1 MSYLK
6 TLINATS
13 WREELK
19 ELVDSPLFSQIEE
32 YLNKAR
38 ENDEIICPCEN
49 LIFRAF
55 ELTPFNEVK
64 VVILGQDPYSDI
76 DEETGL
82 YKAMGLS
89 FSIPNGINVSKVP
102 SLNNI
107 FKELKREFN
116 YEIPKSNGNLTRW
129 AKQGGLLLNSTLTV
143 GKGKAKD
150 KANSHA
156 HFGWQYFTDGVIK
169 ILSQKKEN
177 LVFMLWGDYAHRK
190 ASLIDTSRGHK
201 ILMATH
207 PAYPAPKDY
216 KEINKYGYT
225 VKKFNGCG
233 HFKDCNEHLAINWR
247 LTE

>member
-32 YLNKAR
+32 YLNKAK
-38 ENDEIICPCEN
+38 ENGEIICPCEN

-76 DEETGL
+76 DKETGL

-102 SLNNI
+102 SLNRI
-107 FKELKREFN
+107 FEELD
-116 YEIPKSNGNLTRW
+116 YEIPKSNGNLTEW
-129 AKQGGLLLNSTLTV
+129 AKQGVLLLNSTLTV

-156 HFGWQYFTDGVIK
+156 HFGWQCFTDGVIK
-169 ILSQKKEN
+169 ILSQEKEN
-177 LVFMLWGDYAHRK
+177 LVFMLWGNEAKKKADLIDHSRHLVLTTSHPAHREN
-190 ASLIDTSRGHK
+190 A
-201 ILMATH
+201 
-207 PAYPAPKDY
+207 
-216 KEINKYGYT
+216 KE
-225 VKKFNGCG
+225 KFLGCG
-233 HFKDCNEHLAINWR
+233 HFTKCNKYLKDNGKKAINWH